1 MSNIYV
7 ENKLSK
13 TKVKARIKGNIVSQE
28 QRIMDLLAQ
37 LEQERV
43 KRKREEKVFLS
54 YFQLNKKALPLIDL
68 CLAEKPKAFRLFLF
82 LINHMN
88 KHNCVVCLRTV
99 FEKALGT
106 SRSTT
111 YEYLKYL
118 QDLNMIYTES
128 AGKYTRYVV
137 NPNIIWRSKKKN
149 LKYCPF
155 PEEKA
160 QLDFPERPNNTYSKS
175 GVWYAKAGDK

>member
-1 MSNIYV
+1 MSYIYV
-7 ENKLSK
+7 QNELKNAKS
-13 TKVKARIKGNIVSQE
+13 RIQGNIISGE
-28 QRIMDLLAQ
+28 QRMKELRAQ
-37 LEQERV
+37 TEKDRE

-54 YFQLNKKALPLIDL
+54 YLQLNKKALPLIDL
-68 CLAEKPKAFRLFLF
+68 CLTQKPKAFRLFLF

-118 QDLNMIYTES
+118 QDFNMIYTKP

-160 QLDFPERPNNTYSKS
+160 QLDFPKQPNNTYSKS